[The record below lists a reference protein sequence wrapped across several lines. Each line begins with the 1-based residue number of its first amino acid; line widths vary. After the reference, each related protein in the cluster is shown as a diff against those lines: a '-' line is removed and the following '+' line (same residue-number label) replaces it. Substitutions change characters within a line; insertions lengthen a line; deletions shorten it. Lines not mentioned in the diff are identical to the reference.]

1 MCGGGENKLGYYKLF
16 HQMTRFTR
24 KFVLSSVGD
33 TSFLSPLFDHQ
44 GQRSHAWIHQR
55 VTLEQI
61 RASNSVFLVDANITL
76 VGRNLIADFKDWYFS
91 WVYRLKLWHLTVRQH
106 IDSCYTVF
114 VPTNT
119 LYLCRQI
126 HCILTNKYTVFCP
139 TNTLYSGQQIHCI
152 LADKYTVFWAQNTLY
167 SGPQI
172 HCILAHKYTVFW
184 QTNTLH
190 SCRPNTLYSYR
201 QIHCIS
207 VGDFHGNG
215 KFHLLIRSP
224 CNGICY
230 YCIDI
235 AYCNSCI
242 VITYDKLRY
251 VAIVGCG

>member
-91 WVYRLKLWHLTVRQH
+91 WVYRLKLWHLTIRQH
-106 IDSCYTVF
+106 IDSC
-114 VPTNT
+114 P
-119 LYLCRQI
+119 
-126 HCILTNKYTVFCP
+126 
-139 TNTLYSGQQIHCI
+139 QIHCI
-152 LADKYTVFWAQNTLY
+152 LAYKYTVFWPTNTLY

-172 HCILAHKYTVFW
+172 HCILADKYTVLW
-184 QTNTLH
+184 QLICVNIG
-190 SCRPNTLYSYR
+190 LYL
-201 QIHCIS
+201 
-207 VGDFHGNG
+207 V
-215 KFHLLIRSP
+215 KFLEK
-224 CNGICY
+224 
-230 YCIDI
+230 I
-235 AYCNSCI
+235 A
-242 VITYDKLRY
+242 
-251 VAIVGCG
+251 